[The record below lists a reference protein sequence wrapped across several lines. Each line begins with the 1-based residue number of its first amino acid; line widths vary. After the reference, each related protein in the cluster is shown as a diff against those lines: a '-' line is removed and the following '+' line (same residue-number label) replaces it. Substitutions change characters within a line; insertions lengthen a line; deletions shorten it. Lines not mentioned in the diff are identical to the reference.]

1 MVGIQFKNNNNLFS
15 NTNNLIPK
23 RYQTLINEINELEK
37 NFKELSDIELRIQSF
52 KLQTEYKQTQAL
64 DSLISRSF
72 ALTREASVR
81 TLGLRHFDVQL
92 MGGLV
97 LNNNK
102 IAEMKTGEGKTL
114 VATLPASLNAVT
126 KKGVHIVTVNDYLA
140 NRDQVS
146 MGQIYRFLG
155 FDTGL
160 IQAGMNQTKRQENY
174 QTDITYVTNYELTF
188 DYLRDNTTLNTQD
201 IVLRP
206 FNYAIID
213 EVDSILIDEAQTPII
228 LADTSKDNSVEKFI
242 IASEIT
248 NYLEFN
254 KHYIVDEKNKSVTL
268 TELGSQQVEQI
279 IQTQDLYNPKDP
291 WIPYILNALRANS
304 LFFSNIHYITQNG
317 RIVIVDEF
325 TGRIMPDRRWGDGL
339 HQAIEAKEKL
349 SIRPKTETQASITYQ
364 NFFLMYPK
372 LSGMTGTGKTS
383 EIEFEKIYN
392 LVVEIIPTYRPTQRL
407 DLTDL
412 LYKDQFS
419 KWNAI
424 AQFCNNVSITGQPLL
439 IGTTTVEK
447 SDMLAQLLS
456 EYKLSYQILNAKPE
470 NVRRESEIVAQAG
483 KKSSITIATNMAGRG
498 TDIILGGNLNFQT
511 QKELYDTLVLTRT
524 ELKKIEKDFSFKR
537 YGRRVIRHKIVET
550 VQRLKNITKNYSQ
563 KFISVLL
570 TLVTD
575 NNFLKLSDI
584 DILRILQEN
593 DRVAIPTVSY
603 QCAIRFLLNN
613 LTFIIN
619 KDHKQENQIIKNLGG
634 LCVVGTERN
643 DSRRVDDQ
651 LRGRCGRQGDPGTS
665 KFFVSLD
672 DNLLRLFGGQKVQ
685 KFLRN
690 QIPDDSPIE
699 SSMMTKSLDNAQ
711 KQVEERAYEQRKN
724 LFEYDEI
731 LDQQRQIVYFER
743 RRVLES
749 PTVRNNTLAYGEQII
764 WELLNQ
770 VKKKEINSGQLIK
783 LFENLFGRGLVIKQL
798 NKSSSN
804 WSEFDEIELQTYF
817 FQEFWV
823 TYQSKINQFSVY
835 GNGNKIFRNFERQI
849 TLLNINIVWQE
860 HLEKITLLRE
870 AVGWRSYGQKT
881 PLTEY
886 KREAYVLFTDR
897 KEALIY
903 FTLYQLFRGT
913 II

>member
-1 MVGIQFKNNNNLFS
+1 MVGIQFKNNKLFS
-15 NTNNLIPK
+15 NKSNSIPK
-23 RYQTLINEINELEK
+23 QYQTLINEINELEK
-37 NFKELSDIELRIQSF
+37 DFQELTDIELRTQSF
-52 KLQTEYKQTQAL
+52 KLQNEYKETKDL

-97 LNNNK
+97 LNSNK

-114 VATLPASLNAVT
+114 VATLPASLNALT

-160 IQAGMNQTKRQENY
+160 IQAGMSQTERQDNY
-174 QTDITYVTNYELTF
+174 QSDITYVTNYELTF
-188 DYLRDNTTLNTQD
+188 DYLRDNTTLNTRD

-206 FNYAIID
+206 FNYCIID

-228 LADTSKDNSVEKFI
+228 LADTSKDTSVEKFI

-254 KHYIVDEKNKSVTL
+254 THYTVDEKNKNVTL
-268 TELGSQQVEQI
+268 TELGSQQVEKI
-279 IQTQDLYNPKDP
+279 IQTQDLYNPRDP
-291 WIPYILNALRANS
+291 WIPYIINALRANS
-304 LFFSNIHYITQNG
+304 LFFSNIHYIIQND

-349 SIRPKTETQASITYQ
+349 PIRPRTETQASITYQ

-392 LVVEIIPTYRPTQRL
+392 LVVEVIPTYRPTQRL

-424 AQFCNNVSITGQPLL
+424 AQFCNNVSSTGQPLL

-447 SDMLAQLLS
+447 SDMLAQLLN
-456 EYKLSYQILNAKPE
+456 EYQLSYQILNAKPE

-498 TDIILGGNLNFQT
+498 TDIILGGNINFQI
-511 QKELYDTLVLTRT
+511 QKELYDILILAKT
-524 ELKKIEKDFSFKR
+524 ELKKVKKLNEFDELR
-537 YGRRVIRHKIVET
+537 TRVVRHEIVET
-550 VQRLKNITKNYSQ
+550 IQRLKNITKSCSQ
-563 KFISVLL
+563 KFFSVLL
-570 TLVTD
+570 TLITD
-575 NNFLKLSDI
+575 SNFLKLSDI
-584 DILRILQEN
+584 DVLRILQEN
-593 DRVAIPTVSY
+593 DRVAIPTISY

-613 LTFIIN
+613 LTSSIE
-619 KDHKQENQIIKNLGG
+619 KHHKQENQIVKNLGG

-665 KFFVSLD
+665 RFFVSLD

-685 KFLRN
+685 QFLRN

-699 SSMMTKSLDNAQ
+699 SSMMTESLNNAQ
-711 KQVEERAYEQRKN
+711 NQVEERAYEQRKN

-731 LDQQRQIVYFER
+731 LDQQRSIIYFER
-743 RRVLES
+743 RFVLES
-749 PTVRNNTLAYGEQII
+749 PSVRNNTLAYGEQIVC
-764 WELLNQ
+764 ELLNQ
-770 VKKKEINSGQLIK
+770 IKKKEIDLNQTVK
-783 LFENLFGRGLVIKQL
+783 LFENLFGRSLDIKL
-798 NKSSSN
+798 FNKGDSN
-804 WSEFDEIELQTYF
+804 WSEFDTLELQTYF
-817 FQEFWV
+817 FQEFWL
-823 TYQSKINQFSVY
+823 TYQAKINQFSVY
-835 GNGNKIFRNFERQI
+835 GNGNKIFRNFERQV

-870 AVGWRSYGQKT
+870 AVGWRGYGQKN

-886 KREAYVLFTDR
+886 KREAYLLFTER